1 MRFNTDKFRSLNE
14 TISHID
20 QPQIPTDEYT
30 ELLESVLLAL
40 CEELELDPDVLL
52 EDFQTP
58 ERAAEMKTKRKR
70 SQAAQ
75 LKLKA
80 AERIRSRKANAK
92 IDKAEYK
99 SEADTEKDRTEK
111 RSDSMYGKGGKVIK
125 SKEATKKLAARK
137 TKETKRKAAEIK
149 FDKKIAAGRPAY
161 MKKRNSMRPETG
173 GDGGGDSRERSPYWN
188 TDSKW

>member
-20 QPQIPTDEYT
+20 QPQVPADEYT

-40 CEELELDPDVLL
+40 CAELELDPDVLL

-99 SEADTEKDRTEK
+99 SEADTAKDRTEK

-125 SKEATKKLAARK
+125 SKEAAKKLAARK
-137 TKETKRKAAEIK
+137 IKETKRKAAEIE
-149 FDKKIAAGRPAY
+149 FDKRNKKEGKAY
-161 MKKRNSMRPETG
+161 RKRFSHSLGMGIPHDT
-173 GDGGGDSRERSPYWN
+173 DDREYSPYWN

>member
-20 QPQIPTDEYT
+20 QPQIPADEYT

-40 CEELELDPDVLL
+40 CAELELDPDVLL

-99 SEADTEKDRTEK
+99 SEADTAKDRTEK

-149 FDKKIAAGRPAY
+149 FDKKISAGRAAY
-161 MKKRNSMRPETG
+161 FKKPYMFPDHMLKKG
-173 GDGGGDSRERSPYWN
+173 GDGEDNYDRGAGYHRP
-188 TDSKW
+188 